1 MGCGASTEEKEGN
14 ARNAAIEN
22 ELLKDKKNQRNEIKM
37 LLLGKTPTAPAA
49 RGGC

>member
-37 LLLGKTPTAPAA
+37 LLLGNTLAQSASAA
-49 RGGC
+49 VC